1 MSFSIYNFY
10 RLNRR
15 IVIWAILLGLL
26 WLLRAFF
33 GLIFLT
39 FVIAFIAAPLTELGH
54 QRLRLPYRLSLSLV
68 YVVFVLVLA
77 SFVRYVVP
85 TVGGEVTRLIG
96 NLGNIQ
102 TRLIETK
109 THFVERYPTLR
120 TSIQGYL
127 RSALDD
133 EAGAKLDHALTEK
146 RQALDLT
153 LEQVMAPI
161 STPPIGALAQY
172 YAEEDKLLVNA
183 LTSAQ
188 FDRLRSHAPSLIK
201 LLYAATATVML
212 AMLFS
217 YLILIDYARLRV
229 QVKDLKLSRLK
240 DFYAEAAKPV
250 VRFAVLVG
258 RAIEAQA
265 VIACIN
271 TALTLGGMLLIGLP
285 SIAMLS
291 LIVFVCSFIPVLGA
305 FVSTTPMVLVALNAG
320 GLQMSLWVVVLVIVI
335 HLVEAYLLNPMIY
348 GRHLKLNPVLTLI
361 ILFVG
366 YHGFGLWGM
375 LLGVPVARYFIHDV
389 LGVPLRG
396 DDLPPAE
403 ALEPAA
409 DLADAAAE
417 PHLPKKN

>member
-39 FVIAFIAAPLTELGH
+39 FVIAFIAAPLTEAGH

-68 YVVFVLVLA
+68 YVVFVLIVV

-96 NLGNIQ
+96 NLGNIES
-102 TRLIETK
+102 RLIETK
-109 THFVERYPTLR
+109 TRFVEHYPTLR

-133 EAGAKLDHALTEK
+133 EAGAKLDQTLAEK
-146 RQALDLT
+146 RQALNLS
-153 LEQVMAPI
+153 LEQVMAPL
-161 STPPIGALAQY
+161 STPPTGPLAQY
-172 YAEEDKLLVNA
+172 YAEEDRLLVNA

-188 FDRLRSHAPSLIK
+188 FDRLRAHAPYLIK

-229 QVKDLKLSRLK
+229 QIKDLRLSRLK

-271 TALTLGGMLLIGLP
+271 TALTLVGMLLIGLP

-291 LIVFVCSFIPVLGA
+291 LIVFVCSFIPVLGV

-320 GLQMSLWVVVLVIVI
+320 GLQMSFWVVALVIVI
-335 HLVEAYLLNPMIY
+335 HMVEAYLLNPMIY

-389 LGVPLRG
+389 LGVPMRG

-403 ALEPAA
+403 FPEPAA
-409 DLADAAAE
+409 VLADAAAD
-417 PHLPKKN
+417 PHSPKKN